1 MDVISTFIYKYKSL
15 LRRFETFQFPRFL
28 KKIRETERGVDEKEL
43 RVPESE
49 INSQESKMEKI
60 GDERGGQTQAMKS
73 QVAIRCAK
81 AAILLS
87 SLKNS
92 PNNSTSNITLKN
104 EEEIEDLKI
113 ALVKEKLK
121 NKKLRICVEMELLV
135 FFLWTLLLLVV
146 F

>member
-15 LRRFETFQFPRFL
+15 LRRLETFQFPRFI

-60 GDERGGQTQAMKS
+60 GDERGGQAQAMKS

-92 PNNSTSNITLKN
+92 PNNSTSNITLKVP
-104 EEEIEDLKI
+104 L
-113 ALVKEKLK
+113 
-121 NKKLRICVEMELLV
+121 LRFLTYAFYEYICVCSYECMYRSIQ
-135 FFLWTLLLLVV
+135 TDT
-146 F
+146 